1 MKKQLVIIGIIVI
14 LVCVG
19 LSGCELFE
27 EKPDYITVNVQ
38 AHISV
43 QFLDANGFVIDY
55 RNPPPS
61 LKDYAVPVRIEMIKA
76 GGERLISDKVV
87 VNQFLYVSGTFK
99 VYKEQPVE
107 CLATASGYQDYYQQG
122 NSYAQLNWATI
133 RAGADYGGTYNWNP
147 ELIIYMSNVTHP

>member
-43 QFLDANGFVIDY
+43 QFLDANDFVIDY
-55 RNPPPS
+55 RNPPP
-61 LKDYAVPVRIEMIKA
+61 R
-76 GGERLISDKVV
+76 
-87 VNQFLYVSGTFK
+87 
-99 VYKEQPVE
+99 
-107 CLATASGYQDYYQQG
+107 
-122 NSYAQLNWATI
+122 
-133 RAGADYGGTYNWNP
+133 
-147 ELIIYMSNVTHP
+147 